1 MKTEYQ
7 VAIVGAGPAGIAAA
21 TALRQAGI
29 EDVVLLER
37 ERQAGGVPRHCRHP
51 TFGLQT
57 FYRPMLGSTY
67 VDKILARAGQV
78 EIRTGVTVLAIKPDG
93 ELTITDCRGVSTLK
107 AQRVILATGVRET
120 PRHPR
125 LVSGL
130 RPQGVL
136 TAGALQQF
144 VYLRGLQP
152 GKAPVVIGTE
162 LVSFSALWTLRNA
175 GVRAVA
181 MIESGGRPVAW
192 RLSAL
197 YARLM
202 GVPIHYY
209 SRVTDIAGRDRVES
223 IEVENRQGRK
233 RRIACDSLIFT
244 GRFTGSIR

>member
-1 MKTEYQ
+1 
-7 VAIVGAGPAGIAAA
+7 
-21 TALRQAGI
+21 
-29 EDVVLLER
+29 
-37 ERQAGGVPRHCRHP
+37 
-51 TFGLQT
+51 
-57 FYRPMLGSTY
+57 MLGSTY

-93 ELTITDCRGVSTLK
+93 ELTITDRRGVNTLK
-107 AQRVILATGVRET
+107 AQRVIPATGVRET

-125 LVSGL
+125 TVSGL

-152 GKAPVVIGTE
+152 GKAPVVVGTE

-181 MIESGGRPVAW
+181 MIENGDRPVAR

-202 GVPIHYY
+202 GC
-209 SRVTDIAGRDRVES
+209 RS
-223 IEVENRQGRK
+223 ITLRG
-233 RRIACDSLIFT
+233 
-244 GRFTGSIR
+244 